1 MSDSRPAQGRAWH
14 TRHTVRFAHC
24 DPAGIVF
31 YPRFFEIAHEAKEE
45 WFRAVVGIP
54 FQQFVGAHGRGLP
67 IVRLEADFFAASR
80 HGDELDIA
88 ITVAQLGRSSLHLH
102 YAIGCGGEP
111 RLAIR
116 TVIVQTDLRTGRP
129 VPIDGELRERLEAYR
144 VQAATTLA
152 AGAQA

>member
-1 MSDSRPAQGRAWH
+1 M
-14 TRHTVRFAHC
+14 RHTVRFAHC

-45 WFRAVVGIP
+45 WFRAVVGVP
-54 FQQFVGAHGRGLP
+54 FQQFVGARGRGLP
-67 IVRLEADFFAASR
+67 IVRLEADFFAVSR
-80 HGDELDIA
+80 HGDALDIA

-102 YAIGCGGEP
+102 YAIACAGEP

-129 VPIDGELRERLEAYR
+129 MPIDGELRERIEAFR
-144 VQAATTLA
+144 AQPETLA
-152 AGAQA
+152 TGAQT